1 LLSLRDKAPEILCGV
16 PSSEK
21 SDVYAYAVLLWELFM
36 RKGRPFS
43 EIPTFDAFCDA
54 VIDRCPPIAMS
65 ARAHTHSGDLWTHYQ
80 H

>member
-1 LLSLRDKAPEILCGV
+1 MLFASFVQAPEILCGV

-54 VIDRCPPIAMS
+54 VIDRYPRPFSFVLQFVCP
-65 ARAHTHSGDLWTHYQ
+65 LLLQ
-80 H
+80 